1 MKVIIEDEY
10 LANLYKNGKSD
21 GKPRFNADI
30 ELGFIKRIIQLEQS
44 QNTNSLRTL
53 KSLHFE
59 KLSGNLIGKHS
70 IRVNKA
76 FRIVFR
82 IEKDGNDVRLEV
94 ICVEELNNHYS

>member
-1 MKVIIEDEY
+1 MRVIIEDSY
-10 LANLYKNGKSD
+10 LAILYKEGKSA
-21 GKPRFNADI
+21 GKPKFSRDI
-30 ELGFIKRIIQLEQS
+30 ELCFIKRVIQMEQAP
-44 QNTNSLRTL
+44 NTNSLREL

-59 KLSGNLIGKHS
+59 KLSGELEGKYS

-82 IEKDGNDVRLEV
+82 IEKEGNNLRLEV

>member
-1 MKVIIEDEY
+1 MRVIIEDKY
-10 LANLYKNGKSD
+10 LEQLAKTGKGI
-21 GKPRFNADI
+21 GKPKFNQEI
-30 ELGFIKRIIQLEQS
+30 ERTFVRRISLLES
-44 QNTNSLRTL
+44 LESTNELRAA

-59 KLSGNLIGKHS
+59 KLSGDLAGKYS

-82 IEKDGNDVRLEV
+82 IETEGNNTRIEI